1 MDTLA
6 SPLPFGGAEASVT
19 SPVVRLTEET
29 VTAVPSTS
37 AVTAALSRS
46 LAST

>member
-1 MDTLA
+1 MDTFA
-6 SPLPFGGAEASVT
+6 SPLPFAGAEASVT

-29 VTAVPSTS
+29 VTALPPTS
-37 AVTAALSRS
+37 AVTSAASSS